1 LWKVCRSFSEA
12 TCAKA
17 LWINLLEHMASDQG
31 QVLPPCLKSRDKL
44 DGKQLEALVVRVSQL
59 ARRWRGNDLQPV
71 KMRRIDIQYPVT
83 WLRLV
88 SGGLL
93 FVASSDNNVSK
104 ISCWDLS
111 SIFKGFTE
119 PIAEAYLPGKVQSA
133 RLEVQEGGVVLAL
146 GLGPKC
152 GLTYSILLSLI
163 RF

>member
-1 LWKVCRSFSEA
+1 
-12 TCAKA
+12 
-17 LWINLLEHMASDQG
+17 
-31 QVLPPCLKSRDKL
+31 
-44 DGKQLEALVVRVSQL
+44 
-59 ARRWRGNDLQPV
+59 
-71 KMRRIDIQYPVT
+71 MRRIDIQYPIT

-104 ISCWDLS
+104 ISCWDLF

-133 RLEVQEGGVVLAL
+133 RLEVQEWGVALAL

>member
-1 LWKVCRSFSEA
+1 
-12 TCAKA
+12 
-17 LWINLLEHMASDQG
+17 MASDQG

-71 KMRRIDIQYPVT
+71 KMRRIDIQYPIT

-119 PIAEAYLPGKVQSA
+119 PIAEAYLHCPTSDFV
-133 RLEVQEGGVVLAL
+133 
-146 GLGPKC
+146 PK
-152 GLTYSILLSLI
+152 T
-163 RF
+163 

>member
-1 LWKVCRSFSEA
+1 
-12 TCAKA
+12 
-17 LWINLLEHMASDQG
+17 M
-31 QVLPPCLKSRDKL
+31 L

-71 KMRRIDIQYPVT
+71 NMRRIDTQYPIT

-111 SIFKGFTE
+111 SIFKGFME
-119 PIAEAYLPGKVQSA
+119 PIADAYLPGKVQSA

-152 GLTYSILLSLI
+152 GLTYSILLSHSLSLI
-163 RF
+163 HF